1 MAYINLAG
9 GLKINTADA
18 VDSRLVLTKTEM
30 KSLHYADDESR
41 PTTLRGKIFQ
51 LPSNYLCVCSEDNK
65 IYVYNALNEEDEF
78 TGRFRKVESDPVTIP
93 VTDVRVNGASVVS
106 NTVANI
112 DTTNLMPKVLEVSID
127 MDTTQLQQSI
137 NSFNSIEYTADNMST
152 VRDFILAQE
161 GTIKLTINTPMGTV
175 CMTLEPSFWKRED
188 NIYTYNFKGSD
199 TLPFDL
205 TSIGGAGF
213 NQIIVSLCKDADAVF
228 LISTILPV
236 EASSASSNVLEIPIT
251 NIITNESKIETL
263 IGAMSSPNSI
273 LTTVDFDTPI
283 QYSELD
289 GKDYIKLDLSPLG
302 VNSYYI
308 FYNQTTVDSLGRS
321 YNLTVYS
328 LNLSGVVI
336 RNLVMVGFDSALTYF
351 LIDNNVKNSY
361 YCTETEVDNKINA
374 AIGNVL
380 NGEF

>member
-18 VDSRLVLTKTEM
+18 VDSRLVLTKAEM
-30 KSLHYADDESR
+30 KSLHYANDESR

-93 VTDVRVNGASVVS
+93 VTDVKVNGVSVVS

-137 NSFNSIEYTADNMST
+137 NSFNTIEYTAANAPT

-161 GTIKLTINTPMGTV
+161 GTIKLTINTPVGV
-175 CMTLEPSFWKRED
+175 SCMTLEPAFWKQEGNLYFYRFE
-188 NIYTYNFKGSD
+188 GSD
-199 TLPFDL
+199 TLLFDL
-205 TSIGGAGF
+205 TSIGGAAF
-213 NQIIVSLCKDADAVF
+213 NQIIVSLCENEGTVG

-251 NIITNESKIETL
+251 NVITNQSKIETL
-263 IGAMSSPNSI
+263 INAMSSANSI

-283 QYSELD
+283 QYSELN

-302 VNSYYI
+302 VNSYYM

-321 YNLTVYS
+321 YNLTIYS
-328 LNLSGVVI
+328 LGLSGIVI
-336 RNLVMVGFDSALTYF
+336 RNLVMVGSDTALTYF
-351 LIDNNVKNSY
+351 LIDNNVKDSH

-380 NGEF
+380 NGDF

>member
-18 VDSRLVLTKTEM
+18 VDSRLVLTKAEM

-93 VTDVRVNGASVVS
+93 VTDVRVNGVSVVS
-106 NTVANI
+106 DTVANI

-137 NSFNSIEYTADNMST
+137 NSFNPIEYTADNVST

-161 GTIKLTINTPMGTV
+161 GTIKLTINTPVGTAR
-175 CMTLEPSFWKRED
+175 MDLRPSLWKFEGD
-188 NIYTYNFKGSD
+188 VYSYNFEGSD
-199 TLPFDL
+199 TFPFDL
-205 TSIGGAGF
+205 TSIGGTAF
-213 NQIIVSLCKDADAVF
+213 NQIIVSLIYEADTVN

-236 EASSASSNVLEIPIT
+236 EASNVLEIPIT
-251 NIITNESKIETL
+251 KIITSESKIATL
-263 IGAMSSPNSI
+263 VGAMSSSNSV
-273 LTTVDFDTPI
+273 LTAVEFDTPI

-289 GKDYIKLDLSPLG
+289 GKDYIKLDLSSLG
-302 VNSYYI
+302 VNGYYM
-308 FYNQTTVDSLGRS
+308 FYNQTTLDSLGRS
-321 YNLTVYS
+321 YNLTIYS
-328 LNLSGVVI
+328 LDLTGAII
-336 RNLVMVGFDSALTYF
+336 RNLAMIGFNSALTYF
-351 LIDNNVKNSY
+351 IIDVNVKNSY

>member
-18 VDSRLVLTKTEM
+18 VDSRLVLTKAEM

-93 VTDVRVNGASVVS
+93 VTDVKVNGVSVVS
-106 NTVANI
+106 DTVANI

-137 NSFNSIEYTADNMST
+137 NSFNAIEYTADNKLV

-161 GTIKLTINTPMGTV
+161 GTIKLTINTPVGTS
-175 CMTLEPSFWKRED
+175 CMNLRPSSWKFEGD
-188 NIYTYNFKGSD
+188 VYSYNFEGSD
-199 TLPFDL
+199 TFPFDL
-205 TSIGGAGF
+205 TSIGGAAF
-213 NQIIVSLCKDADAVF
+213 NQIIVSLVYEADTVS

-236 EASSASSNVLEIPIT
+236 EASNVLEIPIT
-251 NIITNESKIETL
+251 KIITNESKLETL
-263 IGAMSSPNSI
+263 IGAMSASNSV
-273 LTTVDFDTPI
+273 LTTVEFDTPI

-289 GKDYIKLDLSPLG
+289 GKDYIKLDLSSLG
-302 VNSYYI
+302 VNGYYM
-308 FYNQTTVDSLGRS
+308 FYNQTTLDALGRS
-321 YNLTVYS
+321 YNLTIYS
-328 LNLSGVVI
+328 LDLTGAII
-336 RNLVMVGFDSALTYF
+336 RNLSMIGFNSALTYF
-351 LIDNNVKNSY
+351 IIDVNVKNSY
-361 YCTETEVDNKINA
+361 YCTETEVDNKIND

>member
-18 VDSRLVLTKTEM
+18 VDSRLVLTKAEM

-65 IYVYNALNEEDEF
+65 IYVYNSLNEEDEF

-93 VTDVRVNGASVVS
+93 VTDVKVNGVSVVS

-112 DTTNLMPKVLEVSID
+112 DTTNLMPKVLEVSIN

-137 NSFNSIEYTADNMST
+137 NSFNPIEYTADNVST

-161 GTIKLTINTPMGTV
+161 GTIKLTINTPVGTV
-175 CMTLEPSFWKRED
+175 CMALKPSFWKFEGD
-188 NIYTYNFKGSD
+188 VYSYNFEGSD

-205 TSIGGAGF
+205 TSIGGTAF
-213 NQIIVSLCKDADAVF
+213 NQIIVSLIYEADTVN

-236 EASSASSNVLEIPIT
+236 EASNVLEIPVT
-251 NIITNESKIETL
+251 KIITNQSKIETL
-263 IGAMSSPNSI
+263 IGAMSASNSV
-273 LTTVDFDTPI
+273 LTTVEFDTPI

-289 GKDYIKLDLSPLG
+289 GKDYIKLDLSSLG
-302 VNSYYI
+302 VNGYYM
-308 FYNQTTVDSLGRS
+308 FYNQTTLDELGRS
-321 YNLTVYS
+321 YNLTIYS
-328 LNLSGVVI
+328 LDLTGAII
-336 RNLVMVGFDSALTYF
+336 RNLAMIGFNSGLTYF
-351 LIDNNVKNSY
+351 IIDVNVKNSY

>member
-18 VDSRLVLTKTEM
+18 VDSRLVLTKAEM

-93 VTDVRVNGASVVS
+93 VTDVKVNGVSVVS

-112 DTTNLMPKVLEVSID
+112 DLMPKVLEVSIN

-137 NSFNSIEYTADNMST
+137 NSFNPIEYTADNVST

-161 GTIKLTINTPMGTV
+161 GTIKLTINTPVGTAR
-175 CMTLEPSFWKRED
+175 MNLRPSLWKFEGD
-188 NIYTYNFKGSD
+188 VYSYNFEGSD
-199 TLPFDL
+199 TFPFDL
-205 TSIGGAGF
+205 TSIGGTAF
-213 NQIIVSLCKDADAVF
+213 NQIIVSLIYEADTVN

-236 EASSASSNVLEIPIT
+236 EASNVLEIPIT
-251 NIITNESKIETL
+251 KIITNQSKIETL
-263 IGAMSSPNSI
+263 ISSMSSSNSV

-283 QYSELD
+283 PYSELD
-289 GKDYIKLDLSPLG
+289 GKDYIKLDLSSLG
-302 VNSYYI
+302 VNGYYM
-308 FYNQTTVDSLGRS
+308 FYNQTTLNELGRS
-321 YNLTVYS
+321 YNLTIYS
-328 LNLSGVVI
+328 LDLSGAVI
-336 RNLVMVGFDSALTYF
+336 RNLAMLGFNSALTYF
-351 LIDNNVKNSY
+351 LIDVNLKNSY
-361 YCTETEVDNKINA
+361 YCTATEVDNKINA

-380 NGEF
+380 NGDF

>member
-18 VDSRLVLTKTEM
+18 VDSRLVLTKAEM

-93 VTDVRVNGASVVS
+93 VTDVKVNGVSVVS

-112 DTTNLMPKVLEVSID
+112 DTTNLMPKVLEVSIN

-137 NSFNSIEYTADNMST
+137 NSFNPIEYTADNVST

-161 GTIKLTINTPMGTV
+161 GTIKLTINTPVGTV
-175 CMTLEPSFWKRED
+175 CMALKPSFWKFEGD
-188 NIYTYNFKGSD
+188 VYSYNFEGSD

-205 TSIGGAGF
+205 TSIGGTAF
-213 NQIIVSLCKDADAVF
+213 NQIIVSLIYEADTVN

-236 EASSASSNVLEIPIT
+236 EASNVLEIPIT
-251 NIITNESKIETL
+251 KIITNQSKIETL
-263 IGAMSSPNSI
+263 VGAMSASNSV
-273 LTTVDFDTPI
+273 LTTVEFDTPI

-289 GKDYIKLDLSPLG
+289 GKDYIKLDLSSLG
-302 VNSYYI
+302 VNGYYM
-308 FYNQTTVDSLGRS
+308 FYNQTTLNELGRS
-321 YNLTVYS
+321 YNLTIYG
-328 LNLSGVVI
+328 LDLTGAII
-336 RNLVMVGFDSALTYF
+336 RNLAMIGFNSALTYF
-351 LIDNNVKNSY
+351 IIDVNVKNSY

-380 NGEF
+380 NGDF

>member
-18 VDSRLVLTKTEM
+18 VDSRLVLTKAEM

-51 LPSNYLCVCSEDNK
+51 LPGNYLCVCSEDNK

-106 NTVANI
+106 DTVANI

-127 MDTTQLQQSI
+127 MDLSQMQ
-137 NSFNSIEYTADNMST
+137 NSVNSYNSITYNANNVST
-152 VRDFILAQE
+152 VSDFILAQE
-161 GTIKLTINTPMGTV
+161 GTIKLTINTPV
-175 CMTLEPSFWKRED
+175 SSIYMTLRPSLFD
-188 NIYTYNFKGSD
+188 GDTSNTYRTFEGYCS
-199 TLPFDL
+199 LSFDL
-205 TSIGGAGF
+205 TSIGGTTF
-213 NQIIVSLCKDADAVF
+213 NQIFVSLIAHGDNVYFD
-228 LISTILPV
+228 STILPV
-236 EASSASSNVLEIPIT
+236 EASNVLEIPIT
-251 NIITNESKIETL
+251 NIITDESKIETL
-263 IGAMSSPNSI
+263 IGAMSASNSV
-273 LTTVDFDTPI
+273 LTAVEFDTPI

-289 GKDYIKLDLSPLG
+289 GKDYIKLDLSSLG
-302 VNSYYI
+302 VNGYYM
-308 FYNQTTVDSLGRS
+308 FYNQTTLDELGRS
-321 YNLTVYS
+321 YNLTIYS
-328 LNLSGVVI
+328 LDLTGAII
-336 RNLVMVGFDSALTYF
+336 RNLAMIGFNSALTYF
-351 LIDNNVKNSY
+351 LIDVNLKNSY

>member
-18 VDSRLVLTKTEM
+18 VDSRLVLTKAEM

-65 IYVYNALNEEDEF
+65 IYVYNALNGEDEF
-78 TGRFRKVESDPVTIP
+78 TGRFRKVEPDPVTIP
-93 VTDVRVNGASVVS
+93 VSDVRVNGVSVVS

-112 DTTNLMPKVLEVSID
+112 DTTNLIPKVLEVSIN

-137 NSFNSIEYTADNMST
+137 NSFNPIEYTADNVST

-161 GTIKLTINTPMGTV
+161 GTIKLTINTPVGTV
-175 CMTLEPSFWKRED
+175 CMALEPSFWKLD
-188 NIYTYNFKGSD
+188 NGTYSYNFEGSD

-205 TSIGGAGF
+205 TSIGGTGF
-213 NQIIVSLCKDADAVF
+213 NQIIVSLVAEESTVG

-236 EASSASSNVLEIPIT
+236 EASNVLEIPIT
-251 NIITNESKIETL
+251 NIITNQSKIETL
-263 IGAMSSPNSI
+263 IGAMASSDSI

-283 QYSELD
+283 PYSELD
-289 GKDYIKLDLSPLG
+289 GKDYIKLDLSALG
-302 VNSYYI
+302 VNSYYM
-308 FYNQTTVDSLGRS
+308 FYNQTTIDSLGRS
-321 YNLTVYS
+321 YNLTIYS
-328 LNLSGVVI
+328 LDLSGVVI
-336 RNLVMVGFDSALTYF
+336 RNLVMFGSDSALTCF

-380 NGEF
+380 NGDF

>member
-18 VDSRLVLTKTEM
+18 VDSRLVLTKAEM

-51 LPSNYLCVCSEDNK
+51 LPSNYLCVCGEDNK

-93 VTDVRVNGASVVS
+93 VTDVKVNGVSVVS

-112 DTTNLMPKVLEVSID
+112 DTTNLMPKVLEVSIN

-137 NSFNSIEYTADNMST
+137 NSFNPIEYTADNKLV

-161 GTIKLTINTPMGTV
+161 GTIKLTINTPVGTV
-175 CMTLEPSFWKRED
+175 RMNLRPSLWKFEVD
-188 NIYTYNFKGSD
+188 VYSYNFEGSD
-199 TLPFDL
+199 TFPFDL
-205 TSIGGAGF
+205 TSIGGTAF
-213 NQIIVSLCKDADAVF
+213 NQIIVSLIYEADTVN

-236 EASSASSNVLEIPIT
+236 GASNVLEIPIT
-251 NIITNESKIETL
+251 KIITDQSKIETL
-263 IGAMSSPNSI
+263 IGAMSSSNSI
-273 LTTVDFDTPI
+273 LTTVGFDTPI

-302 VNSYYI
+302 VNSYYM

-328 LNLSGVVI
+328 FDLSGIVI
-336 RNLVMVGFDSALTYF
+336 RNLVMIGSDTALTGF
-351 LIDNNVKNSY
+351 LIDNNLKNSY

>member
-18 VDSRLVLTKTEM
+18 VDSRLVLTKAEM

-51 LPSNYLCVCSEDNK
+51 LPGNYLCVCSEDNK

-106 NTVANI
+106 DTVANI

-127 MDTTQLQQSI
+127 MDLSQMQ
-137 NSFNSIEYTADNMST
+137 NSVNSYNSITYNADNVST
-152 VRDFILAQE
+152 VSDFILAQE
-161 GTIKLTINTPMGTV
+161 GTIKLTINTPV
-175 CMTLEPSFWKRED
+175 SSIYMTLRPSLFD
-188 NIYTYNFKGSD
+188 GDTSNTYRTFEGYCS
-199 TLPFDL
+199 LSFDL
-205 TSIGGAGF
+205 TSIGGTTF
-213 NQIIVSLCKDADAVF
+213 NQIFVSLIAHGDNVYFD
-228 LISTILPV
+228 STILPV
-236 EASSASSNVLEIPIT
+236 EASNVLEIPIT
-251 NIITNESKIETL
+251 NIITDESKIETL
-263 IGAMSSPNSI
+263 IGAMSASNSV
-273 LTTVDFDTPI
+273 LTAVEFDTPI

-289 GKDYIKLDLSPLG
+289 GKDYIKLDLSSLG
-302 VNSYYI
+302 VNGYYM
-308 FYNQTTVDSLGRS
+308 FYNQTTLDELGRS
-321 YNLTVYS
+321 YNLTIYS
-328 LNLSGVVI
+328 LDLTGAII
-336 RNLVMVGFDSALTYF
+336 RNLAMIGFNSALTYF
-351 LIDNNVKNSY
+351 LIDVNLKNSY

>member
-18 VDSRLVLTKTEM
+18 VDSRLVLTKAEM

-93 VTDVRVNGASVVS
+93 VTDVRVNGVSVVS
-106 NTVANI
+106 DTVANI
-112 DTTNLMPKVLEVSID
+112 DTTNLMPKVLEVSIN

-137 NSFNSIEYTADNMST
+137 NSFNPIEYTADNVST
-152 VRDFILAQE
+152 VRDFLLAQE

-175 CMTLEPSFWKRED
+175 CMTLEPSFWKFEGD
-188 NIYTYNFKGSD
+188 VYLYNFEGSD

-205 TSIGGAGF
+205 TSIGGTAF
-213 NQIIVSLCKDADAVF
+213 NQIIVSLVYEADTVN

-236 EASSASSNVLEIPIT
+236 GASNVLEIPIT
-251 NIITNESKIETL
+251 KIITNQSKIETL
-263 IGAMSSPNSI
+263 IGAMSSSNSV
-273 LTTVDFDTPI
+273 LTTVEFDTPI

-289 GKDYIKLDLSPLG
+289 GKDYIKLDLSSLG
-302 VNSYYI
+302 VNGYYM
-308 FYNQTTVDSLGRS
+308 FYNQTTLDELGRS
-321 YNLTVYS
+321 YNLTIYS
-328 LNLSGVVI
+328 LDLTGAII
-336 RNLVMVGFDSALTYF
+336 RNLAMIGFNSALTYF
-351 LIDNNVKNSY
+351 IIDVNLKNSY

-380 NGEF
+380 NGDF

>member
-18 VDSRLVLTKTEM
+18 VDSRLVLTKAEM

-106 NTVANI
+106 DTVANI
-112 DTTNLMPKVLEVSID
+112 DTTNLMPKVLEVSIN

-137 NSFNSIEYTADNMST
+137 NSFNPIEYTADNVST

-161 GTIKLTINTPMGTV
+161 GTIKLTINTPVGTV
-175 CMTLEPSFWKRED
+175 CMTLEPSFWKLEGD
-188 NIYTYNFKGSD
+188 VYSYNFEGSD

-205 TSIGGAGF
+205 TSIGGTAF
-213 NQIIVSLCKDADAVF
+213 NQIIVSLIYEADTVN

-236 EASSASSNVLEIPIT
+236 EASNVLEIPIT
-251 NIITNESKIETL
+251 KIITNQSKIETL
-263 IGAMSSPNSI
+263 IGAMSSSNSV
-273 LTTVDFDTPI
+273 LTTVEFDTPI

-289 GKDYIKLDLSPLG
+289 GKDYIKLDLSSLG
-302 VNSYYI
+302 VNGYYM
-308 FYNQTTVDSLGRS
+308 FYNQTTLDELGRS
-321 YNLTVYS
+321 YNLTIY
-328 LNLSGVVI
+328 NLDLTGAII
-336 RNLVMVGFDSALTYF
+336 RNLAMIGFNSELTYF
-351 LIDNNVKNSY
+351 IIDVNVKNSY

>member
-18 VDSRLVLTKTEM
+18 VDSRLVLTKAEM

-93 VTDVRVNGASVVS
+93 VTDVRVNGVSVVS
-106 NTVANI
+106 DTVANI
-112 DTTNLMPKVLEVSID
+112 DTTNLMPKVLEVSIN

-137 NSFNSIEYTADNMST
+137 NSFNPIEYTADNVST
-152 VRDFILAQE
+152 VRDFLLAQE
-161 GTIKLTINTPMGTV
+161 GTIKLTINTPVGTS
-175 CMTLEPSFWKRED
+175 CMNLKPSFWKFD
-188 NIYTYNFKGSD
+188 NGTYSYNFEGSD

-205 TSIGGAGF
+205 TSIGGTTF
-213 NQIIVSLCKDADAVF
+213 NQIIVSLCENEGTVVF
-228 LISTILPV
+228 ISTIIPV
-236 EASSASSNVLEIPIT
+236 EASNVLEIPVT
-251 NIITNESKIETL
+251 NIITSESKIATL
-263 IGAMSSPNSI
+263 TSAMSSSNSV
-273 LTTVDFDTPI
+273 LTAVEFDTPI

-302 VNSYYI
+302 VNGYYM
-308 FYNQTTVDSLGRS
+308 FYNQTTLDSLGRS
-321 YNLTVYS
+321 YNLTIYS
-328 LNLSGVVI
+328 LDLTGVII
-336 RNLVMVGFDSALTYF
+336 RNLAMIGFNSALTYF
-351 LIDNNVKNSY
+351 IIDVNLKNSY
-361 YCTETEVDNKINA
+361 YCTETEVDKKINA